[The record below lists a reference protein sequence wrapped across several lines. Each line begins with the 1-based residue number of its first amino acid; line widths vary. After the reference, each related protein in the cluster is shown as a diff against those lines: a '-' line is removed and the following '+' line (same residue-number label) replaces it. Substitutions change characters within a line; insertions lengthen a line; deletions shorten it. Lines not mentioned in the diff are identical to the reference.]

1 MLLCFTQMPEYLD
14 LEHLRATGP
23 QPGEQLQPEDAP
35 SAAPAAGAPVAGAP
49 AAGIRGGACGKYGG
63 GGAMLSTPAAGAPAA
78 GAPAA
83 GMRGGAC
90 GKYGGGAN
98 VVHTSSWRT
107 CSRGTCGRY
116 EGEIWSVCLAAC
128 SEAAQSDLPQRF
140 LQPAEGLHRWCSVP
154 GSL

>member
-35 SAAPAAGAPVAGAP
+35 SAAPAAGAPV
-49 AAGIRGGACGKYGG
+49 
-63 GGAMLSTPAAGAPAA
+63 A